1 MITKNILKQ
10 IAPNS
15 DDKII
20 LDLEKYF
27 DKHMSNFEV
36 NTYLRVCHFIA
47 QCAHESA
54 SFRTLEEFASGQAYE
69 GRRDLGN
76 VRSGDGR
83 RYKGRGI
90 IQLTGRANYRDTGKR
105 LGHDLENNPNLAS
118 EPEIS
123 VLTALDFWKTRNLNQ
138 FADRDDI
145 ETVTRRINGG
155 LNGFNDRKKYLE
167 RAKQVLKGFDFSKK
181 PTSSTLNIVVAK
193 RGDESDYVK
202 DLQMMLIKK
211 GYVKIAAD
219 GDFGPQTEAAVRDFQ
234 KANALDVTG
243 QIDTD
248 TLNKLMV

>member
-1 MITKNILKQ
+1 M
-10 IAPNS
+10 
-15 DDKII
+15 
-20 LDLEKYF
+20 
-27 DKHMSNFEV
+27 
-36 NTYLRVCHFIA
+36 
-47 QCAHESA
+47 
-54 SFRTLEEFASGQAYE
+54 
-69 GRRDLGN
+69 
-76 VRSGDGR
+76 
-83 RYKGRGI
+83 
-90 IQLTGRANYRDTGKR
+90 
-105 LGHDLENNPNLAS
+105 
-118 EPEIS
+118 
-123 VLTALDFWKTRNLNQ
+123 LTALDFWKTRNLNQ